1 MYNRKVRFTLVGDY
15 IVVTF
20 YEDGNVMGARKFSKE
35 TDAEHAEKY
44 FVERGIVLNSI
55 LDV

>member
-1 MYNRKVRFTLVGDY
+1 MHTRKVRFTLVGDY
-15 IVVTF
+15 IIVTF